1 MVTVNGSLDLLA
13 DVAPE
18 VGPEQAAL
26 ESIARSLA
34 GVGRLGVA
42 FSGGVDSSV
51 LLAAAV
57 RLLGPSR
64 VVAVLGVS
72 PSLAADERAA
82 AHEVAQV
89 IGAALVEV
97 TTDEGSI
104 AAYQANG
111 ADRCFHC
118 KNELFTRISE
128 EVVRTHALDAVAY
141 GENLDDAARPD
152 RPGSRAAAE
161 HRVLAPL
168 RDAGLDKAAVRGL
181 ARAWALPC
189 ADKPA
194 APCLASR
201 IPHGSEVSPEKLR
214 QIDRAESA
222 LRRLGLADFRVRH
235 HDDIARVELPGEDLA
250 RAAQEPL
257 RSAVREA
264 VLAAGFRYA
273 VLDLGTM
280 QPGAFTL
287 TALRGRA

>member
-1 MVTVNGSLDLLA
+1 M
-13 DVAPE
+13 
-18 VGPEQAAL
+18 
-26 ESIARSLA
+26 
-34 GVGRLGVA
+34 A

-57 RLLGPSR
+57 RVLGPSR

-97 TTDEGSI
+97 TTDEGSLP
-104 AAYQANG
+104 AYQAND

-118 KNELFTRISE
+118 KNELFTKISD

-168 RDAGLDKAAVRGL
+168 RDAGPGQGRRPPRSPGRGRCP
-181 ARAWALPC
+181 APTSRPRRAWPRG
-189 ADKPA
+189 
-194 APCLASR
+194 SR
-201 IPHGSEVSPEKLR
+201 TGRSSAR
-214 QIDRAESA
+214 RSCGRSSSAESG
-222 LRRLGLADFRVRH
+222 LRRLGFGDLRVRH

-257 RSAVREA
+257 RSAVREV

-287 TALRGRA
+287 TVLQGRA